1 VKFILFEVY
10 YRIFYTIGA
19 MSIIECF
26 SYFVE
31 GHQLEY
37 FYGLLALNYQAID
50 FDSYGDLR
58 RIELQLLPK
67 RLQQDDCFLLF
78 EDKRGQTENSG
89 YKAFF
94 SKLDL
99 LSDSEKCD
107 LGKQRSDLFVLS
119 RNEGRAWFYLFIIF
133 LSYFYC
139 LEVDKATLNTMLMY
153 TKRIHF
159 CILIISHI
167 YSVFTPGLF
176 KKRTGNNFFIL
187 MLFMAIFTTGESA
200 IFILASTFEELK
212 LEQLDSELL

>member
-1 VKFILFEVY
+1 MKFILFEVY

-19 MSIIECF
+19 ICIIECF

-37 FYGLLALNYQAID
+37 FYGLLAFNYQAID

-58 RIELQLLPK
+58 RMGLKLSSKSLEQN
-67 RLQQDDCFLLF
+67 DCFLLF
-78 EDKRGQTENSG
+78 ENNGGQAENSG
-89 YKAFF
+89 GRVFF
-94 SKLDL
+94 FKPHPLG
-99 LSDSEKCD
+99 DSEKFNLD
-107 LGKQRSDLFVLS
+107 KQCNDLFALS

-139 LEVDKATLNTMLMY
+139 LEVDKTTLNTMFMY
-153 TKRIHF
+153 VKLTNI

-167 YSVFTPGLF
+167 YSTCIPGLF
-176 KKRTGNNFFIL
+176 KKRMGNHFFIL
-187 MLFMAIFTTGESA
+187 MSFMVIFMAVKSA
-200 IFILASTFEELK
+200 IFILASIFEELK